1 MTTGVKNKGSRWHQN
16 ECLLYLDYFFLD
28 DDFNPRGSDDDEL
41 NFNPRKSMA
50 ENLSPSPEQSFSTS
64 PFPPPTQSP
73 TFPAP
78 PLIDPPRSVP
88 ALPPRDPMKISLPAV
103 AGPTQ
108 ILNNNDKFHSDA
120 TFGSNNIFQNNPFD
134 ISPPKADPF
143 GMTAF
148 DNTAAPLSK
157 PFPSDDWGM
166 VQKSIAVNS
175 LSLDELDPLKK

>member
-1 MTTGVKNKGSRWHQN
+1 
-16 ECLLYLDYFFLD
+16 
-28 DDFNPRGSDDDEL
+28 
-41 NFNPRKSMA
+41 MA
-50 ENLSPSPEQSFSTS
+50 ENVSPSPQQSFSTS
-64 PFPPPTQSP
+64 PFPPPTQS
-73 TFPAP
+73 TVPAT

-88 ALPPRDPMKISLPAV
+88 ALPPRDPMKISFPAKP
-103 AGPTQ
+103 GPTQ

-120 TFGSNNIFQNNPFD
+120 TFGGNNIFQNNPFE
-134 ISPPKADPF
+134 ISSPKADPF

-175 LSLDELDPLKK
+175 LSLDE